1 MTITEVITPEIVGV
15 DADHDPV
22 DYWAN
27 RIRATMTKSVEAIIE
42 TGLEL
47 KRCKAE
53 LGHGNMEAAAQQA
66 GMSARS
72 AQRLMAI
79 SGKPQIRHNVSY
91 LPPSWGTLYDLSRL
105 DAPVLEA
112 AIADGRVR
120 PDMTRKDVKQL
131 VASKPTASS
140 KAIIWNPS
148 PDAALY
154 SAIVI
159 DPPWKYGNTSTRG
172 AAEDHY
178 GTMTMDELAEMTLP
192 AADNSHLYLWVT
204 NNFMREGF
212 NLLDAW
218 GFEQKTILTWVKPQ
232 MGMGNYFRSF
242 TEHVLFATKGKHPTL
257 RNDCPN
263 WFVAGRQRHSQ
274 KPDSFY
280 DLVES
285 SSPGPYMEMFAR
297 RRRFGW
303 ASWGNEV

>member
-1 MTITEVITPEIVGV
+1 MTITELITPEIIGI
-15 DADHDPV
+15 DDDHDQV

-27 RIRATMTKSVEAIIE
+27 RIRATMAKSVEGIIE
-42 TGLEL
+42 TGLSFQACRDRNDGL
-47 KRCKAE
+47 YLATLAE
-53 LGHGNMEAAAQQA
+53 LGISQPAASCYRQVAKVF
-66 GMSARS
+66 GG
-72 AQRLMAI
+72 I
-79 SGKPQIRHNVSY
+79 NTVNT
-91 LPPSWGTLYDLSRL
+91 LPASWGTLYDLSRL

-192 AADNSHLYLWVT
+192 AADNCHLYLWVT

-263 WFVAGRQRHSQ
+263 WFVADRQRHSQ